1 MALIKKDGNY
11 MGLPM
16 NIQRGNPI
24 PLDFDAVWYSYD
36 AMAEYARGEGDRGA
50 VAYVGQILTLVDEV
64 NKTSEAYII
73 SNEAGELLPVG
84 SATLGDDKT
93 ITLENSVLGLK
104 DFGKKFYKYVEETT
118 DEETQEIIPA
128 HYESQEVDETHP
140 WKAGLEPKVVSGAD
154 GFELGWYEP
163 NPTTVE
169 GINAQVAGI
178 QNTVDTLSG
187 DITQLKDK
195 VGAAAVLDEE
205 GKITTPASGL
215 YAELDKK
222 ASHDEVDSKI
232 AEAVAELDH
241 LKRTTVDSIDDI
253 VVTKED
259 ADQYIYMVPNGDV
272 YDEYMVINGKLE
284 LIGNTAV
291 DLSGKVDKID
301 GYSLVEDSEI
311 EKLLSVESGAEMNK
325 IQSVDQEYFT
335 ISENR
340 QLGLNDI
347 SIAKIT
353 DLQDILDSKVSAE
366 EGSRLINAEE
376 IEKLQSLNNC
386 IIESVNEDN
395 FTITEDKQLNLKAI
409 LVSQVTGLQDLL
421 DNKVSAEEG
430 KGLSTNDYSDEDK
443 QSVALIPGLSATIGN
458 LNSVIFDTVDPE
470 TEELISVGMVT
481 DIANLKSAVSD
492 LTSNMDNYVT
502 VKTFNETVTGIN
514 NDIIELAERLAW
526 TDLTE

>member
-64 NKTSEAYII
+64 NETSEAYII

-93 ITLENSVLGLK
+93 ITLENGVLGLK

-128 HYESQEVDETHP
+128 HYEVQVVDETHP

-187 DITQLKDK
+187 DVTQLKDK
-195 VGAAAVLDEE
+195 VGTAAVLDEE
-205 GKITTPASGL
+205 GKVTTPASGL

-222 ASHDEVDSKI
+222 ASYDEVDSKI

-241 LKRTTVDSIDDI
+241 LKRTTVESADDI
-253 VVTKED
+253 VLTKED

-272 YDEYMVINGKLE
+272 YDEYMVING
-284 LIGNTAV
+284 
-291 DLSGKVDKID
+291 
-301 GYSLVEDSEI
+301 
-311 EKLLSVESGAEMNK
+311 
-325 IQSVDQEYFT
+325 
-335 ISENR
+335 
-340 QLGLNDI
+340 
-347 SIAKIT
+347 
-353 DLQDILDSKVSAE
+353 
-366 EGSRLINAEE
+366 
-376 IEKLQSLNNC
+376 
-386 IIESVNEDN
+386 
-395 FTITEDKQLNLKAI
+395 
-409 LVSQVTGLQDLL
+409 
-421 DNKVSAEEG
+421 
-430 KGLSTNDYSDEDK
+430 
-443 QSVALIPGLSATIGN
+443 
-458 LNSVIFDTVDPE
+458 
-470 TEELISVGMVT
+470 
-481 DIANLKSAVSD
+481 
-492 LTSNMDNYVT
+492 
-502 VKTFNETVTGIN
+502 
-514 NDIIELAERLAW
+514 
-526 TDLTE
+526 

>member
-84 SATLGDDKT
+84 SATLGDNKT

-104 DFGKKFYKYVEETT
+104 DFGKKFYKYVEEVT

-128 HYESQEVDETHP
+128 HYEVQEVDETHP
-140 WKAGLEPKVVSGAD
+140 WKAGLEPKVVSGAE

-187 DITQLKDK
+187 DVTQLKDK
-195 VGAAAVLDEE
+195 IGTAAVLDEE
-205 GKITTPASGL
+205 GKVTTPASGL

-253 VVTKED
+253 VLTKED

-272 YDEYMVINGKLE
+272 YDEYMVINGKVE
-284 LIGNTAV
+284 LIGNTSV
-291 DLSGKVDKID
+291 DLSGKVDKQD

-311 EKLLSVESGAEMNK
+311 EKLKSIAANAEMN
-325 IQSVDQEYFT
+325 IINSVDLSAFGLNDRHLT
-335 ISENR
+335 
-340 QLGLNDI
+340 LNDI

-353 DLQDILDSKVSAE
+353 DLQTALDNKVNVE
-366 EGSRLINAEE
+366 EGSRLITSAEVG
-376 IEKLQSLNNC
+376 KLND
-386 IIESVNEDN
+386 IIDLIKSVNENEFEISDAG
-395 FTITEDKQLNLKAI
+395 QLNLKSVEIQTVA
-409 LVSQVTGLQDLL
+409 GLQSAL
-421 DNKVSAEEG
+421 DNKVSKEDG
-430 KGLSTNDYSDEDK
+430 KGLSSNDYSTEDK
-443 QSVALIPGLSATIGN
+443 AQVALIPGLQATVSN
-458 LNSVIFDTVDPE
+458 LNILLNGQEDPE
-470 TEELISVGMVT
+470 TGDVIVSGVIDSIS
-481 DIANLKSAVSD
+481 NLQTV
-492 LTSNMDNYVT
+492 TSNLSKKFDNYVT
-502 VKTFNETVTGIN
+502 NTIFNNTIADIN
-514 NDIIELAERLAW
+514 NDI
-526 TDLTE
+526 TDLDYRLQWQELS